1 MDSNKVI
8 LVDES
13 DAFLGLMDKMDAH
26 TQGLLHRAV
35 SVFILN
41 TEGLWLLQQRAVN
54 KYHSGGLW
62 TNTCCSHPLPGES
75 TLDAATRRLKEEMG
89 IETSLYHAFSFIYRA
104 ELDNNLTE
112 YEFDHVFVGYSNA
125 KPALNPDEAMDYE
138 YKAYNAL
145 EIDIK
150 NNPQNYTEWFK
161 KIADRVNDF
170 VSASNNLN
178 LYTQNKHADKPH

>member
-13 DAFLGLMDKMDAH
+13 DSFLGLMDKMEVH
-26 TQGLLHRAV
+26 SQGLLHRAV
-35 SVFILN
+35 SVFIFN

-62 TNTCCSHPLPGES
+62 TNACCSHPLPGES
-75 TLDAATRRLKEEMG
+75 TFEAAHRRLKEEMG
-89 IETSLYHAFSFIYRA
+89 LETALYSAFSFIYRA

-112 YEFDHVFVGYSNA
+112 HEFDHVFIGYCNS
-125 KPALNPDEAMDYE
+125 KPTVNPDEAMDYS
-138 YKAYNAL
+138 YTAYNVL
-145 EIDIK
+145 EVDIK

-161 KIADRVNDF
+161 KIAYRVNDF
-170 VSASNNLN
+170 VSANSTLNLN
-178 LYTQNKHADKPH
+178 THKKYADKLD